1 MDILKRDPETDI
13 NALSPLSMLG
23 ERMSKE
29 SGLIIPLTATFT
41 EEFE

>member
-13 NALSPLSMLG
+13 NALSPLFMLG
-23 ERMSKE
+23 ERMSTE
-29 SGLIIPLTATFT
+29 SGLIIPSTSTFT